1 MVLIAPRSATLVE
14 TRGARF
20 TLLVGYVFC
29 FLGFLVMLLLW
40 DESAPYW
47 QVGLGLRLHR
57 RWSRVRRNAGLA
69 LAHRL
74 GPGRARRHGVGNGRS
89 AA

>member
-1 MVLIAPRSATLVE
+1 MVLIAPRSASLVE

-29 FLGFLVMLLLW
+29 LLGFIVMLLLW

-47 QVGLGLRLHR
+47 QVGLGYACIGAGVGFAGNTCVALPD
-57 RWSRVRRNAGLA
+57 RVG
-69 LAHRL
+69 
-74 GPGRARRHGVGNGRS
+74 ARGTCRHGVRNG
-89 AA
+89 